1 MLQLQ
6 KISQAMSKEVCFLGA
21 GGHAKVVIEIAE
33 DLGFEIKGIYDQNI
47 NVNKILDYPV
57 SNDIESLSEKQNV
70 FFAFGNNYYRKINS
84 LKYKSADFNLIHP
97 TSVISRSA
105 VLGNGNVVMAGAV
118 INSSVQIGNHCVIN
132 TSANIDHD
140 CEIEDFVHISP
151 SAALAG
157 NIKVKEG
164 AQVGIGASVKQDVT
178 IGKWSVVGAGAVVIN
193 DVPDNVIVV
202 GNPARIIKSNLN

>member
-1 MLQLQ
+1 MN
-6 KISQAMSKEVCFLGA
+6 KEVCILGA

-33 DLGFEIKGIYDQNI
+33 DLGYKITGIYDQNI
-47 NVNKILDYPV
+47 NVTTILDYNV
-57 SNDIESLSEKQNV
+57 SNDIDSLLQKENI
-70 FFAFGNNYYRKINS
+70 FYAFGSNYNRKSNS

-97 TSVISRSA
+97 SSIISRTA
-105 VLGNGNVVMAGAV
+105 VFGHGNVVMAGAV
-118 INSSVQIGNHCVIN
+118 INSSVQVGNHCVVN
-132 TSANIDHD
+132 TSACIDHD

-151 SAALAG
+151 NAALAG

-164 AQVGIGASVKQDVT
+164 AQVGIGASIKQNVI

-202 GNPARIIKSNLN
+202 GNPAKIINNIPK